1 MGLVEDMFQI
11 RGTRS
16 GLSSKPRYASL
27 ITPALICLSQIG
39 LVTAQEPRTM
49 EADQSAVTS
58 ANMTTS
64 PPVLLSRADI
74 ENCPY
79 AVIAETRFEGT
90 TRLHVLID
98 RVGQPTGVVV
108 TNSSGSR
115 GLDDAT
121 VACVKKA
128 HFQAATDKGK
138 PVDGQFSLSKKWEL
152 LPSAD
157 ACSPSMA
164 IAWGV
169 TVSVRPSPT
178 APPSHIPVNA
188 KSVVCA
194 CMNGKNA
201 SEPVVLSSSGVQR
214 LDEGAIKLMKKT
226 TERWNN
232 TVGCAAGAFY
242 FSAEPP
248 ARTEGEK

>member
-1 MGLVEDMFQI
+1 L
-11 RGTRS
+11 
-16 GLSSKPRYASL
+16 
-27 ITPALICLSQIG
+27 
-39 LVTAQEPRTM
+39 
-49 EADQSAVTS
+49 
-58 ANMTTS
+58 
-64 PPVLLSRADI
+64 
-74 ENCPY
+74 
-79 AVIAETRFEGT
+79 
-90 TRLHVLID
+90 
-98 RVGQPTGVVV
+98 GQPTGVIV

-115 GLDDAT
+115 GLDDAA

-128 HFQAATDKGK
+128 HFQAAMDKGK
-138 PVDGQFSLSKKWEL
+138 PVDGQLPLSLKWEL

-178 APPSHIPVNA
+178 APPPSPIPENA

-201 SEPVVLSSSGVQR
+201 SEPVILSSSGVQR

-232 TVGCAAGAFY
+232 TVGCTAGAFY
-242 FSAEPP
+242 FSAEAPT
-248 ARTEGEK
+248 RTEGGK